1 MGVIL
6 FNMYTGL
13 PPFNEASKHDDY
25 YKLIMEN
32 KADRFW
38 KYHKR
43 QHDDGFFSEDFMD
56 LFTSMVSPYPQ
67 MRLTMSDIIAHKWMQ
82 GAHASADE
90 IKEEFLERKAAI
102 DLKEEQERA
111 EKAK

>member
-1 MGVIL
+1 
-6 FNMYTGL
+6 
-13 PPFNEASKHDDY
+13 
-25 YKLIMEN
+25 MEN

-56 LFTSMVSPYPQ
+56 LFISMVSPYPQ

-82 GAHASADE
+82 GHHASVDE
-90 IKEEFLERKAAI
+90 IKEEFAKRRDVI
-102 DLKEEQERA
+102 DQKEEEERA
-111 EKAK
+111 KKAEAKLL